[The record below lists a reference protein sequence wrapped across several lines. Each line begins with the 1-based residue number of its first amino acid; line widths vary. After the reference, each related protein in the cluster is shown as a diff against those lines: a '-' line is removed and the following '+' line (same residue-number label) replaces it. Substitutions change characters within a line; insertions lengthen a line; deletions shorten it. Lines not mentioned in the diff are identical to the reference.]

1 MERRG
6 KERREEFDVMK
17 SLLVFPQQ
25 LQLCHRE
32 QVGAGP
38 DLDEEELAE
47 RENPPALPAGHLADA
62 VRGWGGRGGADILDS
77 FVEGVCGV
85 MATVRPHP
93 LK

>member
-1 MERRG
+1 MR
-6 KERREEFDVMK
+6 

-25 LQLCHRE
+25 LQLRHRE
-32 QVGAGP
+32 KIGAGP

-47 RENPPALPAGHLADA
+47 GEDPPALPAGDLVDA

-77 FVEGVCGV
+77 FVEGVGGV
-85 MATVRPHP
+85 MVTVRPHP